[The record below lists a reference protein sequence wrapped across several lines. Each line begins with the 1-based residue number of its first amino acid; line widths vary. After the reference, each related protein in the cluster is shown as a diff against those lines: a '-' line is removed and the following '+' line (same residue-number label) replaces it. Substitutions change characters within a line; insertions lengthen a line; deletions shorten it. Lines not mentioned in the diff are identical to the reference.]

1 MAMVPREPDVR
12 VGSRA
17 VEVDSVGRWRRY
29 WPVKMV
35 VPPTAGARR
44 QFGYLAGAPALAEPK
59 NRGAT
64 GENLLSKKG

>member
-1 MAMVPREPDVR
+1 MAMVPLKPDVR

-17 VEVDSVGRWRRY
+17 VGVDSVGRWRRY
-29 WPVKMV
+29 WSVKLV
-35 VPPTAGARR
+35 VPSTAGTRR
-44 QFGYLAGAPALAEPK
+44 QLGYLAGTPALAEPK